1 LAQMAAGCK
10 RQIKRHGMSKN
21 SRLQSCHLLAFAFR
35 PHRSSGTPPFALS
48 GEMVSEVSKVPAM
61 AAHRKLLLQTK
72 IIAKRGR
79 VRRAGAE
86 RAAVGLPPLGGGP
99 RGGGPS
105 LEEGLDADADE
116 DDGC

>member
-1 LAQMAAGCK
+1 MAQMAAGCK

-21 SRLQSCHLLAFAFR
+21 SRLQSCHLLAFA
-35 PHRSSGTPPFALS
+35 LS
-48 GEMVSEVSKVPAM
+48 GEMVSKVSKVPAM
-61 AAHRKLLLQTK
+61 AARSKLFLQTK
-72 IIAKRGR
+72 IIARRGR

-105 LEEGLDADADE
+105 QEEGLDADADE